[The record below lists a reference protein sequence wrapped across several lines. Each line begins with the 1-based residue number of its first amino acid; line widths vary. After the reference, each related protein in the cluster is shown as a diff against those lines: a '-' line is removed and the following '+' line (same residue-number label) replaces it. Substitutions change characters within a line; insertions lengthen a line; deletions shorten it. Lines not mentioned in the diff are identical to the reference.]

1 MKRKLL
7 LVLTATILTITSVI
21 PANAKQ
27 NNYYTMTGTVHNF
40 TYTMRY
46 ENGTVLKGNGFDII
60 TSDGNIWEM
69 VDTDTDLYFKEGT
82 KVKVRFNNNGTRKD
96 KTDDIIVSVKQIMK
110 GE

>member
-7 LVLTATILTITSVI
+7 LTLLATILTISSAI

-27 NNYYTMTGTVHNF
+27 SNYYTMTGTVHNF
-40 TYTMRY
+40 TYTMHY

-69 VDTDTDLYFKEGT
+69 NDTDTDLCFKEGA
-82 KVKVRFNNNGTRKD
+82 KVKVKFNNNSTRKN
-96 KTDDIIVSVKQIMK
+96 KTDDIIVSIKRITK